1 MNHIDVAEIKT
12 QYGYYENY
20 WTIDGVALPNLLDLK
35 SKDIDDDWEKYGD
48 NIALESVDSFLKL
61 S

>member
-1 MNHIDVAEIKT
+1 MAEIKT